1 MADSIIAEAVAL
13 TAQRKSDPLAV
24 YPETPEALGGW
35 IETVTGQRIPAKPVC
50 PDHDAPFQFVSDFF
64 FNDVAEALVL
74 APRAGGKTFE
84 TAALHLANNYHKPGF
99 EVSHIGAIETQ
110 AKRCYTYYGA
120 GLRHPSLRAKAP
132 SPHIRDTIWTNGSRI
147 EILPGTEAQT
157 QGGHPHLATY
167 DELEQGKRQP
177 YENAKSM
184 PVEWTDARG
193 RHRGQFLATSTRQT
207 SLGLMQR
214 ALDEAAE
221 NGTRIYEWCLGADTS
236 VETEHGPRPIQE
248 VRSGDRVY
256 SWHEGRWGL
265 YPVAWSGYTGTKRT
279 LVITLSN
286 GREIRATEDH
296 EFRTVDGWQRAG
308 HLTAGVS
315 LLGLHQ
321 APQAAEAERRS
332 QAQDHSLQAVLAGRG
347 VSPPAAPSMRMRGG
361 YTAPLETLRRLLPQ
375 GDSGAEPVAGIIS
388 RREAR
393 GEVMAL
399 SSVKGG
405 AASYGAI
412 RRTGRGSEGPGAI
425 RHTRGGLCDAG
436 ETIGYRGLR
445 GLLARDG
452 YGEGEGCTAQAHP
465 RVRGLHTSCAARLR
479 DAPVVAADTECVEV
493 IAIREHGLEPVYD
506 LTVPGAHSFV
516 AEGVVVHNCVF
527 ETMEPC
533 DGKEGRP
540 DCDKEACPLWKWCE
554 GRAVNADGWRSRD
567 EIIGLYNRVGI
578 DTWEAQHLCIKPDA
592 KALIYAPF
600 SRANVTEEAE
610 YVPGVGHLWV
620 AYDWGF
626 TDPTHIAL
634 IQEDDG
640 IFYQFDELTGSNR
653 SEREW
658 VREIVKRF
666 VALEGYEGPTFE
678 EWEAIWLGRKPWP
691 QPWPEAWPEAAGD
704 PSAVQFRAEL
714 KEHGIGAA
722 PAAKVKHNVEEGQDV
737 LRAALL
743 AGSDLRRYL
752 VHPRCLLTIRAF
764 SNYRA
769 RELADGSF
777 DPRPDP
783 DPANHAFSH
792 GCDAARYLMWR
803 LRRTLGITSGGSDDH
818 DN

>member
-1 MADSIIAEAVAL
+1 MADSIVAEAVAL
-13 TAQRKSDPLAV
+13 TAQRKSDPLTV

-64 FNDVAEALVL
+64 FNEVAEALVL

-120 GLRHPSLRAKAP
+120 GLRHPGLRAKAP
-132 SPHIRDTIWTNGSRI
+132 NPHIRDTIWTNGSRI

-157 QGGHPHLATY
+157 QGGHPHLGTF

-221 NGTRIYEWCLGADTS
+221 NGTRIYEWC
-236 VETEHGPRPIQE
+236 
-248 VRSGDRVY
+248 
-256 SWHEGRWGL
+256 
-265 YPVAWSGYTGTKRT
+265 
-279 LVITLSN
+279 
-286 GREIRATEDH
+286 
-296 EFRTVDGWQRAG
+296 
-308 HLTAGVS
+308 
-315 LLGLHQ
+315 
-321 APQAAEAERRS
+321 
-332 QAQDHSLQAVLAGRG
+332 
-347 VSPPAAPSMRMRGG
+347 
-361 YTAPLETLRRLLPQ
+361 
-375 GDSGAEPVAGIIS
+375 
-388 RREAR
+388 
-393 GEVMAL
+393 
-399 SSVKGG
+399 
-405 AASYGAI
+405 
-412 RRTGRGSEGPGAI
+412 
-425 RHTRGGLCDAG
+425 
-436 ETIGYRGLR
+436 
-445 GLLARDG
+445 
-452 YGEGEGCTAQAHP
+452 
-465 RVRGLHTSCAARLR
+465 
-479 DAPVVAADTECVEV
+479 
-493 IAIREHGLEPVYD
+493 
-506 LTVPGAHSFV
+506 
-516 AEGVVVHNCVF
+516 VF

-533 DGKEGRP
+533 DGQEGRP

-634 IQEDDG
+634 IQEEDG
-640 IFYQFDELTGSNR
+640 VFYQFDELTGSNR

-658 VREIVKRF
+658 VREIVKRL

-752 VHPRCLLTIRAF
+752 VHPRCTVTIRAF

-783 DPANHAFSH
+783 DPANHTFSH

-803 LRRTLGITSGGSDDH
+803 LRRTLGITSGGSDGEGGSA
-818 DN
+818 